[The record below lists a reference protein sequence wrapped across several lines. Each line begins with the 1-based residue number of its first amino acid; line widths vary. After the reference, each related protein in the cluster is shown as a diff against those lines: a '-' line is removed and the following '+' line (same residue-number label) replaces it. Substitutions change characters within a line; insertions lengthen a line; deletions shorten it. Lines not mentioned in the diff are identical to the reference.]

1 MFIKIE
7 ESQKWAQGFMIQ
19 KTGLGR
25 RKTEVISS
33 SLTCLRKRED
43 NDLVMIDSNVKIL
56 LDPVYQL

>member
-1 MFIKIE
+1 
-7 ESQKWAQGFMIQ
+7 MIQ

-25 RKTEVISS
+25 RKTAVISS